1 MSRKKFLEQTYNK
14 IIEVSYNLF
23 IQKGYEKTSVQDIIN
38 ELGLS
43 KGAIYHYFKSK
54 EEILYAVLNKEKENA
69 DLYLEK
75 IITEANGYT
84 AKEKLKYI
92 LVQLT
97 GNEDINIANKFLIN
111 QPNNSKAIIES
122 IIQTVN
128 EDSFKFY
135 ILIKEGIEDGSIKT
149 DFPKECAELLLLLC
163 NVWLNPILF
172 NRTYED
178 TINRFKFIQFT
189 MKQLGVDVI
198 DNELLGKIEN
208 NLKGVGINEINE

>member
-1 MSRKKFLEQTYNK
+1 MSRNKFSEQTSNK
-14 IIEVSYNLF
+14 IIEISYNLF
-23 IQKGYEKTSVQDIIN
+23 IQKGYEKTSIQDIIN

-69 DLYLEK
+69 NLYLEK
-75 IITEANGYT
+75 IIIEVNGCT

-92 LVQLT
+92 LIQLAS
-97 GNEDINIANKFLIN
+97 NENINNTNKFLIN
-111 QPNNSKAIIES
+111 QSNNSKAIIEG

-128 EDSFKFY
+128 YDSLKFY

-172 NRTYED
+172 NRTYEE

-189 MKQLGVDVI
+189 MKQLGIDVI
-198 DNELLGKIEN
+198 DNELLAKIEN
-208 NLKGVGINEINE
+208 NLKGVGINEINK

>member
-1 MSRKKFLEQTYNK
+1 M
-14 IIEVSYNLF
+14 
-23 IQKGYEKTSVQDIIN
+23 
-38 ELGLS
+38 GLS